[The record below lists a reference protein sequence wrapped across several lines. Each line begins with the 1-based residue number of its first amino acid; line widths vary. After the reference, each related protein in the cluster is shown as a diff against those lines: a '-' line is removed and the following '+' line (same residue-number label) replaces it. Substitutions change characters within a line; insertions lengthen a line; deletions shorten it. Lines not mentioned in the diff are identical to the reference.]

1 MSGITHR
8 ENWPKRRALLYAS
21 VSLCVLITLCALGPY
36 PCEST
41 EKHISSLLSIS
52 YYYQD
57 YALVSVASTVRDDL
71 QRANYAR
78 DNTDS
83 KTISRGGAP
92 VGSRTY
98 SQFMA
103 NLYWNNARLC
113 SLAGVSETGL
123 HRACEL
129 LDIPPPSNILSF

>member
-8 ENWPKRRALLYAS
+8 ENWPKRRVLLYAF
-21 VSLCVLITLCALGPY
+21 VSLCVLITLCALGAY
-36 PCEST
+36 PCEFT
-41 EKHISSLLSIS
+41 ERHISSLLSIS
-52 YYYQD
+52 YYCQNCG
-57 YALVSVASTVRDDL
+57 LVSVTSTVRDDL
-71 QRANYAR
+71 QEVNYAR
-78 DNTDS
+78 DNTNS
-83 KTISRGGAP
+83 ETISRGGAT
-92 VGSRTY
+92 VASRTY